1 MSITL
6 QEILSDVHGTAI
18 LSIDTIT
25 VPKLTG
31 GKSNPMKDKVRKL
44 TIGSNV
50 MVFALKGDGSA
61 YESMVKR
68 RLVQEGKDPDSF
80 AVSAR
85 TWGEHIPGT
94 PFIQHNGALY
104 LEVVFLRP
112 GKTTYMHGIREV
124 KKDEITGLPASDAKE
139 TTQAGLDNKVY
150 YRTIKVDSI
159 SAVTY
164 KGQHIVLR

>member
-1 MSITL
+1 MSANL

-31 GKSNPMKDKVRKL
+31 GKDNPMKDKVRKI

-50 MVFALKGDGSA
+50 MVFAVKGDKSA

-68 RLVQEGKDPDSF
+68 RLAQEGKDPDSF
-80 AVSAR
+80 KVSER
-85 TWGEHIPGT
+85 KWGEHVPGT
-94 PFIQHNGALY
+94 PFIQHNGELY

-112 GKTTYMHGIREV
+112 GQTKYMHGVREIE
-124 KKDEITGLPASDAKE
+124 KDQIIGLPSTAMKEDA
-139 TTQAGLDNKVY
+139 QAGLDNKVQ

-159 SAVTY
+159 SAITY
-164 KGQHIVLR
+164 KGQHIVLW